1 MSNGEVLEKRK
12 TKRTLT
18 LNIRKEQLKLLG
30 HIMRKEGS
38 ENLILTE
45 QIKVGGTE
53 GSGAW
58 PTWELVQMV
67 DGIGIRRNSKKK
79 NTKGNRREP

>member
-1 MSNGEVLEKRK
+1 MSNGEVLEKRE

-30 HIMRKEGS
+30 HIMRKESS

-53 GSGAW
+53 GSSA
-58 PTWELVQMV
+58 
-67 DGIGIRRNSKKK
+67 
-79 NTKGNRREP
+79 

>member
-1 MSNGEVLEKRK
+1 MSNGETKEHLHLTSKRE

-53 GSGAW
+53 GSSA
-58 PTWELVQMV
+58 
-67 DGIGIRRNSKKK
+67 
-79 NTKGNRREP
+79 